1 MLEYIRWIIIPY
13 INRKREEF
21 VDETPAVVIMDNFK
35 GQVTTAVNELLE
47 ENNIHV
53 CLLPANTT
61 DCLQPM
67 DLSVNKPAKD
77 FLRQKFQEWY
87 AHQVLQ
93 QLHGRDIDSVEL
105 QPINL
110 SLPLLKELGAKW
122 LVEMFE
128 YIASNLQIIVNGFV
142 KSGIPSALD
151 GEDEQPQDPGSE
163 NGATSDDSE
172 EYDSDSEQ

>member
-13 INRKREEF
+13 VDRKREDF
-21 VDETPAVVIMDNFK
+21 GDETPAVVIMDNFK
-35 GQVTTAVNELLE
+35 GQVTTAVNQLLDE
-47 ENNIHV
+47 HNIHV

-61 DCLQPM
+61 DRLQPM

-77 FLRQKFQEWY
+77 FLQQKFQEWY
-87 AHQVLQ
+87 AKQVLQ

-105 QPINL
+105 QPIDL

-128 YIASNLQIIVNGFV
+128 YITSNPQIVVNGFV

-151 GEDEQPQDPGSE
+151 KEDKPQQEPGSE
-163 NGATSDDSE
+163 YGATFVDSE
-172 EYDSDSEQ
+172 EYDSD